1 MTYEDYA
8 KRAVE
13 LGHSIL
19 SSCEHGWQGRYIECY
34 DLAKQYGLKFLFA
47 AEAYWVWDRHEED
60 RSNCHIWVGA
70 KNENGREWINEVL
83 SQANEDGF
91 YYQPRLDEE
100 LLDLLPAGDVWIT
113 TACVA
118 GWKYLGEEEERLKTL
133 WKKLYDK
140 HGDNFMFEV
149 QYHPSERQKE
159 LNRYILNLRRLSWAA
174 TATTSRKTAQN
185 SAPTFFFPKKT
196 ARLTMTRKNGSW
208 ITRMATL
215 PSDASASRVS

>member
-60 RSNCHIWVGA
+60 RSNCHIWIGA

-118 GWKYLGEEEERLKTL
+118 GWKYLGEEEERIKAL

-140 HGDNFMFEV
+140 H
-149 QYHPSERQKE
+149 
-159 LNRYILNLRRLSWAA
+159 
-174 TATTSRKTAQN
+174 TATTSKQTAQN
-185 SAPTFFFPKKT
+185 SALTSFFPKKS
-196 ARLTMTRKNGSW
+196 ARITTMRKNGSW
-208 ITRMATL
+208 ITRMAIP
-215 PSDASASRVS
+215 PSSGSVNRVS

>member
-19 SSCEHGWQGRYIECY
+19 SSCEHGWQGRYIECH

-60 RSNCHIWVGA
+60 RSNCHIWIGA

-118 GWKYLGEEEERLKTL
+118 GWKYLGEEEEGSR
-133 WKKLYDK
+133 
-140 HGDNFMFEV
+140 
-149 QYHPSERQKE
+149 PSGRSCTT
-159 LNRYILNLRRLSWAA
+159 N
-174 TATTSRKTAQN
+174 TATISCLRCSTTPLSDRKSLTV
-185 SAPTFFFPKKT
+185 TF
-196 ARLTMTRKNGSW
+196 
-208 ITRMATL
+208 
-215 PSDASASRVS
+215 